1 LVSYR
6 NDLKAAAA
14 ARQSENRNAAEG
26 YIQKSNPY
34 PDRTSWSHEVLDAL
48 LHLEY
53 VCDQPARDR
62 NWRLDQPERRH
73 NGK

>member
-14 ARQSENRNAAEG
+14 AGQSENTNAAEG
-26 YIQKSNPY
+26 HIQKSNHY
-34 PDRTSWSHEVLDAL
+34 RDRTSWSHEVLDAL

-53 VCDQPARDR
+53 VCDQQPARDR
-62 NWRLDQPERRH
+62 NWRLDQPEQRH
-73 NGK
+73 N